1 MSLLS
6 VEAFKQKLL
15 VGHEHQPGNLSSVL
29 DKALAGGSS
38 KQKDKMVSDGASGT
52 GVGDGHRPAHSHFL
66 MAGVATVSPTDLILL
81 SPTGPPGPQTDS
93 IDDDEEDYDDIG
105 AA

>member
-15 VGHEHQPGNLSSVL
+15 VGHIGEVSVMVRTHSSTMHQPGNLSSVL

-38 KQKDKMVSDGASGT
+38 KQKDKMVSDSASGT
-52 GVGDGHRPAHSHFL
+52 GVGMDTG
-66 MAGVATVSPTDLILL
+66 LL
-81 SPTGPPGPQTDS
+81 TLTFSSQ
-93 IDDDEEDYDDIG
+93 E
-105 AA
+105 